1 LIAHFFVLANKFHCQ
16 DAPKAGQ
23 LNCASGDIF
32 EGDVT
37 KHPTVHRKP
46 YNHPTQNVT
55 DVEIDKLCSK
65 YILSSVEKIF

>member
-1 LIAHFFVLANKFHCQ
+1 MHLRQDSWIVLLETFLKG
-16 DAPKAGQ
+16 K
-23 LNCASGDIF
+23 
-32 EGDVT
+32 DVT